1 MSSSHSDETSGP
13 LSQTPLNTL
22 HHELS
27 ARMVPFAGYE
37 MPVHYEEGILF
48 EHNFTRTA
56 SGLFDV
62 SHMGQYYLSGPDHE
76 TVAAAIERIV
86 PGEVKALGR
95 GRMRYTVLLNES
107 GGIIDDLMI
116 TRPKDESEAG
126 KLEIVVNAAR
136 KDVDIAYLRDRLPK
150 SIDVVSSS
158 RTGLLALQGPK
169 AASVLQEWC
178 PGVEIQNFMSMTTA
192 TFEGRAC
199 QISRAG
205 YTGEDGFE
213 ISAEADA
220 AEAIARV
227 LIDHEDVMPVGL
239 GARDSLRLEAGL
251 CLYGHDIDE
260 DTSPVEADLAWII
273 GKRRRQEKDFLGADR
288 ILEEFENGPRRK
300 RVGIVLEGR
309 SIAREGAEILASGGE
324 REIGKVTSGGF
335 SPSTEQSIAMG
346 YVESAHANVGDKLQV
361 KVRNRTIDASIIE
374 LPFFP
379 HRFYRAPK

>member
-1 MSSSHSDETSGP
+1 MSSSPSDQSSGS
-13 LSQTPLNTL
+13 LSQTPLNAL

-37 MPVHYEEGILF
+37 MPVHYEEGIIF

-76 TVAAAIERIV
+76 TVAAALERFV

-95 GRMRYTVLLNES
+95 GRMRYSVLLNES

-116 TRPKDESEAG
+116 TRPSDEADDG
-126 KLEIVVNAAR
+126 KLELVVNAAR
-136 KDVDIAYLRDRLPK
+136 KDVDIAYLKDRLPK
-150 SIDVVSSS
+150 GIDVVSSA

-169 AASVLQEWC
+169 AASVLRQWC
-178 PGVEIQNFMSMTTA
+178 PGVEVQNFMSVTAA
-192 TFEGRAC
+192 TFDGRDC
-199 QISRAG
+199 RISRAG

-220 AEAIARV
+220 AEAIARS
-227 LIDHEDVMPVGL
+227 LIGHDDVTPVGL

-288 ILEEFENGPRRK
+288 ILNELESGPQRK

-309 SIAREGAEILASGGE
+309 SIAREGAELQSSDGQQ
-324 REIGKVTSGGF
+324 EIGKVTSGGY

-346 YVESAHANVGDKLQV
+346 YVESGHADSQENIQV
-361 KVRNRTIDASIIE
+361 KVRNRIINARIIE

>member
-1 MSSSHSDETSGP
+1 MS
-13 LSQTPLNTL
+13 
-22 HHELS
+22 
-27 ARMVPFAGYE
+27 Y
-37 MPVHYEEGILF
+37 
-48 EHNFTRTA
+48 
-56 SGLFDV
+56 
-62 SHMGQYYLSGPDHE
+62 
-76 TVAAAIERIV
+76 
-86 PGEVKALGR
+86 
-95 GRMRYTVLLNES
+95 
-107 GGIIDDLMI
+107 
-116 TRPKDESEAG
+116 
-126 KLEIVVNAAR
+126 
-136 KDVDIAYLRDRLPK
+136 
-150 SIDVVSSS
+150 SSS

-309 SIAREGAEILASGGE
+309 SICPRGCGNPGIGRRGG
-324 REIGKVTSGGF
+324 KSAKLPVAGF
-335 SPSTEQSIAMG
+335 HLRRNNPLPWVMSR
-346 YVESAHANVGDKLQV
+346 VLHANARDKLQV